1 MGVRI
6 KMEEPLYDMCYGD
19 ETLESLIIVSNEE
32 YLKIEEDKE
41 SEDILRDMLKHE
53 ITSSS
58 TSEE

>member
-1 MGVRI
+1 
-6 KMEEPLYDMCYGD
+6 MEEPLYDMCYGD